1 MLSNLF
7 TFKTVNMRKLVFV
20 GKPGPSMPNVPEV
33 LSIAGYE
40 VSVAEDGKTGIM
52 LIIEKQPDLIISTIE
67 LSYLDGLSLLHVIKK
82 HPQFICTPV
91 IFVTATQQHADIR
104 KVMTAGADDCIASPF
119 TETELLYV
127 VECRLQRADM
137 IRQHLAKN
145 SNGSASDQLTE
156 KQLLEEFL
164 QGRSHHQYGRHQ
176 PIYNEGQSPKFL
188 YFVKQG
194 KVRLFKSSSD
204 GKDLVID
211 LCGDG
216 DFIGHTALIQNT
228 HYRESAASIDS
239 TELILV
245 PRTEF
250 LQLLKEN
257 VLLSNKFNLIL
268 ASTLTHKNSH
278 LVGIA
283 YNSLR
288 QKVAEA
294 LLLVKNKYAPPQ
306 QDQFSIQMNREVL
319 ANIAGTAKESLIRT
333 LSDFKSEKLIEVGG
347 DGVIRIVNEKK
358 LQVLAG

>member
-1 MLSNLF
+1 
-7 TFKTVNMRKLVFV
+7 MRKLVFV
-20 GKPGPSMPNVPEV
+20 GKCAQSMPNVPEV

-40 VSVAEDGKTGIM
+40 VYIAEDGKTGIL
-52 LIIEKQPDLIISTIE
+52 LIMEKQPDLIISSIE
-67 LSYLDGLSLLHVIKK
+67 LPYLDGLSLLHVVRK
-82 HPQFICTPV
+82 HPQFVCTPV
-91 IFVTATQQHADIR
+91 IFFTATQQLTDIR
-104 KVMTAGADDCIASPF
+104 KVMTAGADDCITSPF
-119 TETELLYV
+119 SETELLYV
-127 VECRLQRADM
+127 VECRLQKSDM
-137 IRQHLAKN
+137 IRQHLVKN
-145 SNGSASDQLTE
+145 GNGSAEAHVTE
-156 KQLLEEFL
+156 KELLEDFL
-164 QGRSHHQYGRHQ
+164 HGRSHHQYGRHQ

-188 YFVKQG
+188 YYIKQG
-194 KVRLFKSSSD
+194 KVRVFKSSSE

-211 LCGDG
+211 LCGEG
-216 DFIGHTALIQNT
+216 DFIGHTALIQNS

-239 TELILV
+239 TELVLV
-245 PRTEF
+245 PRSEF

-257 VLLSNKFNLIL
+257 VMLSNKFNLIL

-294 LLLVKNKYAPPQ
+294 LLLVKNKYAPAQP
-306 QDQFSIQMNREVL
+306 DNFSIQMNREVL

-333 LSDFKSEKLIEVGG
+333 LSDFKSERLIEVGG